1 MGRWASSFR
10 TTEALSW
17 RFEERKPSGIPSR
30 SRSVSAF
37 LLLEATT
44 AVRLR
49 LCSQPEALRPG
60 WGKNGMM
67 CAVDARSEKRLA
79 ATCCEKRKRIGM
91 VPSLR

>member
-1 MGRWASSFR
+1 MGRWDSSFR
-10 TTEALSW
+10 TAEALSW
-17 RFEERKPSGIPSR
+17 RFEERKPSEIPSG

-49 LCSQPEALRPG
+49 LCSQLEALRPG

-67 CAVDARSEKRLA
+67 CAVDACSEKRPA
-79 ATCCEKRKRIGM
+79 A
-91 VPSLR
+91 L

>member
-49 LCSQPEALRPG
+49 LCSQPEALRQAG
-60 WGKNGMM
+60 GRMG
-67 CAVDARSEKRLA
+67 
-79 ATCCEKRKRIGM
+79 
-91 VPSLR
+91 